1 EYYRDA
7 DTHKVVSAGSK
18 NAEFIAGKKGAN
30 FNAGLPMHSEGSEES
45 LTKATLTAGRITLN
59 KDSQP
64 IETTADALGINTDLS
79 QAQREVSKPKDVT
92 QLLAEQKEIAKA
104 VGEIKS
110 AVEIYTS
117 NQQEEA
123 ELAVKRAKKALTQ
136 AEQTGNQ
143 AEIRQKQTALFAAE
157 EAQAKWGDKGEYK
170 RTAERL
176 TTLLTGILAKQAAGG
191 IATQLIS
198 PEVNQ
203 WIKEATTNDKGETD
217 KIANT
222 LAHAIW
228 GAIEATANRGN
239 PTSGAIAAA
248 SAELAAPMLAK
259 VLYNKDKA
267 EHLTAE
273 EKAQI
278 TALSSITAA
287 VAGGLT
293 AQGSSQSNTTVS
305 SLTNASI
312 GGEIGK
318 VAVENNYLLP
328 NQVEALRRKL
338 VKTIENGT
346 PLEEVYR
353 EFGQLSEN
361 QRKELSAGCIDAI
374 LCRHTTL
381 DLIDQSNQLARD
393 FTSFIGSFFSQL
405 PDEEQGRFVEFI
417 IDENTKSASLL
428 TEKIGFTEALVAQLV
443 NDYINNIGSLNKKV
457 SPKIR
462 DFAKKTKDR
471 VTSEPVF
478 NTDGDA
484 YKVARE
490 LGYTKTNYRTKSGA
504 AVFKKGNSYITRDV
518 DGHNGGAWKEASS
531 PEKLNK
537 KETRNGT
544 FDINLNRIGD

>member
-1 EYYRDA
+1 
-7 DTHKVVSAGSK
+7 
-18 NAEFIAGKKGAN
+18 
-30 FNAGLPMHSEGSEES
+30 
-45 LTKATLTAGRITLN
+45 
-59 KDSQP
+59 
-64 IETTADALGINTDLS
+64 
-79 QAQREVSKPKDVT
+79 
-92 QLLAEQKEIAKA
+92 
-104 VGEIKS
+104 
-110 AVEIYTS
+110 
-117 NQQEEA
+117 NQ
-123 ELAVKRAKKALTQ
+123 T
-136 AEQTGNQ
+136 
-143 AEIRQKQTALFAAE
+143 EIRQKQTALFAAE

-267 EHLTAE
+267 EQLTAE

-278 TALSSITAA
+278 TALSSMTAA

-305 SLTNASI
+305 SLTHASI

-318 VAVENNYLLP
+318 IAVENNYLLP

-417 IDENTKSASLL
+417 IDENAKSASLL

-457 SPKIR
+457 SPKVSN
-462 DFAKKTKDR
+462 FARKIQPNKHIEVIAPKVKTWEQARNQALNKVGDLGTDSKPIIGR
-471 VTSEPVF
+471 LGTS
-478 NTDGDA
+478 DG
-484 YKVARE
+484 
-490 LGYTKTNYRTKSGA
+490 LGKTIGRQSADG
-504 AVFKKGNSYITRDV
+504 KKGWRLDYDEEKGMHINVFDFSQGKGNKGI
-518 DGHNGGAWKEASS
+518 KEVI
-531 PEKLNK
+531 PFEGNQDDFKRYLKQLNK
-537 KETRNGT
+537 
-544 FDINLNRIGD
+544 

>member
-1 EYYRDA
+1 
-7 DTHKVVSAGSK
+7 
-18 NAEFIAGKKGAN
+18 
-30 FNAGLPMHSEGSEES
+30 
-45 LTKATLTAGRITLN
+45 
-59 KDSQP
+59 
-64 IETTADALGINTDLS
+64 
-79 QAQREVSKPKDVT
+79 
-92 QLLAEQKEIAKA
+92 LAEQKEIAKA

-123 ELAVKRAKKALTQ
+123 ELAVKRAKKALAQ

-143 AEIRQKQTALFAAE
+143 TEIRQKQTALLAAE

-203 WIKEATTNDKGETD
+203 WIKQATTNDKGETD

-267 EHLTAE
+267 EQLTAE

-278 TALSSITAA
+278 TALSSMTAA

-305 SLTNASI
+305 SLTHASI

-318 VAVENNYLLP
+318 IAVENNYLLP

-338 VKTIENGT
+338 VKAIENGT

-417 IDENTKSASLL
+417 IDENAKSASLL

-462 DFAKKTKDR
+462 SFAKRNQRASDITSLVKT
-471 VTSEPVF
+471 
-478 NTDGDA
+478 GDA
-484 YKVARE
+484 LDTNSVMFGAKGTKIYSSTVWKKQGSKARIDVE
-490 LGYTKTNYRTKSGA
+490 NPAPGKRPGQIHYQDENNVKYYYNHMDDK
-504 AVFKKGNSYITRDV
+504 FYIGKIS
-518 DGHNGGAWKEASS
+518 DGKEA
-531 PEKLNK
+531 PANIQNLLNNSK
-537 KETRNGT
+537 IRNG
-544 FDINLNRIGD
+544 INKGLEYLGEKK